1 MSALISAEGICFRR
15 GGRQILD
22 NISLTVEPGEVVT
35 LIGPNGS
42 GKTSLLRILLGLEQ
56 ADAGRVARRPGLT
69 VGYVPQRLT
78 VEPTLPMTVLRFL
91 SLPHRVSRAAAREA
105 LEETGVAHLERAQVH
120 ALSGGEFQ
128 RVLLARALLRR
139 PDILVLD
146 EPAQGIDFSGQL
158 DLYQLIDRI
167 RRQRGCSV
175 LLVSH
180 DLHLV
185 MAATD
190 RVICLNR
197 HVCCSGEPEA
207 VSRHPEYLAL
217 FGPRAA
223 QALAIYHHD
232 HDHHHDI
239 AGEPVPFA
247 GQTEN
252 GPATAVQASREDRQ
266 V

>member
-1 MSALISAEGICFRR
+1 MSALISAEGICFKR

-22 NISLTVEPGEVVT
+22 NITLSVEPGEVVT

-56 ADAGRVARRPGLT
+56 ADAGRVERRPGLT

-78 VEPTLPMTVLRFL
+78 VEPTLPITVLRFL
-91 SLPHRVSRAAAREA
+91 SLPHRVSRTAAREA
-105 LEETGVAHLERAQVH
+105 LEETGVAHLERNQVH

-167 RRQRGCSV
+167 RRRRGCSV

-223 QALAIYHHD
+223 QALAIYHHH

-239 AGEPVPFA
+239 AGEPVPLTGKA
-247 GQTEN
+247 GRRTPQA
-252 GPATAVQASREDRQ
+252 GDASREDGQ